1 MALTQKLL
9 DFFLPAKCLFCDS
22 EPSVICRN
30 CLSSLLTDP
39 LDVTRAQPQLGLH
52 QICGTAVVDYSPQAA
67 KLISAFKEQQLFS
80 LAKPMAELMV
90 AALLKS
96 NFVAEWQA
104 NNSVSIVLVPIPS
117 TSTSKL
123 KRGFVPAQLLAQAC
137 AQLLRKHDAFKSA
150 RISLAAGLV
159 VSDRADQAKLDRGS
173 RFEVS
178 RNSMKFYGSISQA
191 SLVLLIDD
199 LITTGASIFEAR
211 RAISQTLSA
220 ELLSLVNFTFLT
232 FAETSLKLVT
242 RNEKKV

>member
-1 MALTQKLL
+1 MTLTQKLL
-9 DFFLPAKCLFCDS
+9 DFFLPAKCLFCDC
-22 EPSVICRN
+22 EPSVICGN
-30 CLSSLLTDP
+30 CLSLLLTEP
-39 LDVTRAQPQLGLH
+39 LAVTRAQHQLGLH
-52 QICGTAVVDYSPQAA
+52 QICGTAVLDYSPQTA
-67 KLISAFKEQQLFS
+67 KLISAFKEKQLFS

-96 NFVAEWQA
+96 NFVAGWQA
-104 NNSVSIVLVPIPS
+104 TNSMPLVLVPIPS
-117 TSTSKL
+117 TSSSTL
-123 KRGFVPAQLLAQAC
+123 KRGFVPAQLLANAC

-150 RISLAAGLV
+150 RISVATGLV

-178 RNSMKFYGSISQA
+178 RDSMKFYGSVSQG

-211 RAISQTLSA
+211 RAITHTMSP
-220 ELLSLVNFTFLT
+220 ELLSLVKFEFLT
-232 FAETSLKLVT
+232 FAETSLKFVT